1 MIYSLIR
8 SVVTN
13 NMNDNENVTWY
24 LAKTEVEDWD
34 FRYDQNDAVD
44 KWNKGSAGYMSFRR
58 VSIDIFYADQF
69 AYLTLDQLDGIP
81 LPMLKKVLD
90 HIPTDEEGATE

>member
-13 NMNDNENVTWY
+13 NMNDNENVTWF
-24 LAKTEVEDWD
+24 LARTEDEDWD

-44 KWNKGSAGYMSFRR
+44 MWNKGHPGYMSSRR
-58 VSIDIFYADQF
+58 VSMDIYYAEQF
-69 AYLTLDQLDGIP
+69 AYLTLDQLDGIS
-81 LPMLKKVLD
+81 LSMLKKVLD
-90 HIPTDEEGATE
+90 YIPNEEGATE